1 MTIPSNESKLEQNW
15 PEFHV
20 LKVKPLNISV
30 RVIQSGSMK
39 DLKSIQDANMNNAS
53 QQIVQMI
60 MGRTIWGGTF

>member
-15 PEFHV
+15 PEFQV